1 MPIWKSVRPISAS
14 SSVNHDPPAS
24 GAVTGINLWRY
35 RLPLKRPL
43 RVGDFDLDHRSGL
56 LLEWRQFPD
65 RSVWSEI
72 APLPGFSQESLD
84 TCIAE
89 CRRFFASHSI
99 QCPDTRPN
107 RPIPQSPAGAAL
119 ARELAAEMPETTTTD
134 EIRKALDHQSSPL
147 SPSVLFA
154 LESGLLQLTE
164 TLPSPPFPRVCQL
177 ILPGTSIDAAALI
190 IANCVKLKVGR
201 DNPETERNELQRL
214 IETLPP
220 AVRFRVDANRAW
232 TREQTIAF
240 CSGLDPARIE
250 YLEEPLRPGLS
261 YTGWAEQMPIP
272 FAWDETLREQ
282 PDADLDT
289 PGLRTVVLK
298 PMLTGLSRT
307 RTLVEQARARGL
319 QVVLSGAFESN
330 LSLDLYARLAAWW
343 SLEGPHG
350 LDTFRSFGMSLLQ
363 PPNHFPS
370 PESLPILRRE
380 QLEHLGQ
387 LL

>member
-1 MPIWKSVRPISAS
+1 MTAR
-14 SSVNHDPPAS
+14 AS
-24 GAVTGINLWRY
+24 GAVTGVDLWRY

-43 RVGDFDLDHRSGL
+43 RVGDFDLEHRTGL
-56 LLEWRQFPD
+56 LLEWRQLPG
-65 RSVWSEI
+65 RSAWSEI

-89 CRRFFASHSI
+89 CRRFFASHRI

-107 RPIPQSPAGAAL
+107 RPTPQTPAGTAL
-119 ARELAAEMPETTTTD
+119 ARESAAAMPETTTTV
-134 EIRKALDHQSSPL
+134 EIRKALDHQSSQL
-147 SPSVLFA
+147 SPSVLFG
-154 LESGLLQLTE
+154 LESGLLLLTE
-164 TLPSPPFPRVCQL
+164 TLPSLPPPRLCLL
-177 ILPGTSIDAAALI
+177 ILPETTVDTAAL
-190 IANCVKLKVGR
+190 ATASCVKLKVGR
-201 DNPETERNELQRL
+201 VDPETERNELQKL
-214 IETLPP
+214 IETLPS

-289 PGLRTVVLK
+289 PGLQTLVLK

-350 LDTFRSFGMSLLQ
+350 LDTFRPFGMSLLQ
-363 PPNHFPS
+363 APNHFPS

-380 QLEHLGQ
+380 QLEHMGQ